1 MSWILPAIVYI
12 AGFVLAIWPSAYI
25 IRKTTERWAPVVEPL
40 NDEGLPDAGRL
51 IGILERILVLIFVLL
66 NQYQA
71 IGFLIAAKSILRFG
85 ERDGDHRRKQTEYV
99 LVGTLMSFTLAII
112 IGIIVQYVVNHL

>member
-1 MSWILPAIVYI
+1 MV
-12 AGFVLAIWPSAYI
+12 IWPASFI
-25 IRKTTERWAPVVEPL
+25 VRKVTMRWAPVVEPI

-51 IGILERILVLIFVLL
+51 IGILERVLVLIFVLM

-99 LVGTLMSFTLAII
+99 LVGTLLSFTLAII
-112 IGIIVQYVVNHL
+112 IGLGVRFAIELM

>member
-1 MSWILPAIVYI
+1 MNWILPAIVYA
-12 AGFVLAIWPSAYI
+12 AGFVLVIWPAAYI

-112 IGIIVQYVVNHL
+112 IGIIVQFTVNHL